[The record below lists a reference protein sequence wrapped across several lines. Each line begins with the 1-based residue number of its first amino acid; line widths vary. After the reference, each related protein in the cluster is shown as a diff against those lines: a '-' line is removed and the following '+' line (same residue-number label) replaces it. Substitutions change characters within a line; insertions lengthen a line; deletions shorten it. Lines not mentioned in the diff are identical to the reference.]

1 MANEYL
7 ILVTGP
13 KDNLG
18 FDFLRNVTALANKG
32 AVLKEDKAP
41 TLRFP
46 HSCWMTLETEELL
59 EDTPGYKVQVVS
71 EKLTR
76 EQLDDLEWNDFK
88 RLLKRQFNIGGK
100 NREQMTRQ
108 YLKAAFGGD
117 DVEIEEGK
125 E

>member
-1 MANEYL
+1 MSNEYL

-18 FDFLRNVTALANKG
+18 FDFIKNVTALANKG
-32 AVLKEDKAP
+32 AVLKEDKVP
-41 TLRFP
+41 CLRFP
-46 HSCWMTLETEELL
+46 HSAWFSLTTDEIL
-59 EDTPGYKVQVVS
+59 EDTPGFKVQVVS

-76 EQLDDLEWNDFK
+76 EQLDELEWEDFK
-88 RLLKRQFNIGGK
+88 KLLKRQYNIGGR

-108 YLKAAFGGD
+108 YLKSAFGGD
-117 DVEIEEGK
+117 DIEVEDK